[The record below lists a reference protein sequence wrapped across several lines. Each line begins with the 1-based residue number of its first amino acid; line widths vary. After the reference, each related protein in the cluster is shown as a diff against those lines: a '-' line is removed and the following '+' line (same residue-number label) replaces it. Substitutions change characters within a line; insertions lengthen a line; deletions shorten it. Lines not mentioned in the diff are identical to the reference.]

1 VKPTDEQIEAICV
14 AIFDSDI
21 NLGLETLA
29 AMRAWEVIAPMVLEE
44 AAKAVEALDEG
55 AGIGDWEVTVAGAA
69 ARIRALKGEL

>member
-44 AAKAVEALDEG
+44 AAKVCDEMKEEEPG
-55 AGIGDWEVTVAGAA
+55 ACIPGELA